1 MWARVDAAANSVS
14 AEIINPQSVTVGDT
28 THPSQIFSAW
38 SNTALKDI
46 GVYTMTVEDVDSN
59 VYNINWSSIT
69 YTIDNDAG
77 TVIKHPAKSG
87 KDLAQAKT
95 DLSIEVNERA
105 YTLLLQSDWQILKA
119 YETSI
124 NANTANVAVS
134 QSLLNYRESV
144 RSVSDGKIT
153 AINAMTDIANCVNYS
168 TSTGWPSTDS
178 LPSTTI
184 SNDRL
189 LEAEKNRINTILE
202 KRRAIFSE

>member
-1 MWARVDAAANSVS
+1 MWARVDAAANTVS
-14 AEIINPQSVTVGDT
+14 AEIINPQAVTHGDVI
-28 THPSQIFSAW
+28 HSSQIFSAW
-38 SNTALKDI
+38 ANTALKDI
-46 GVYTMTVEDVDSN
+46 GVYTMTVEDVDASY
-59 VYNINWSSIT
+59 YNIDWSTIT
-69 YTIDNDAG
+69 YTINNTAG
-77 TVIKHPAKSG
+77 TVIKHPAKSA

-95 DLSIEVNERA
+95 DLVIEVNERS
-105 YTLLLQSDWQILKA
+105 YTLLLQSDWQILRA
-119 YETSI
+119 YESSI

-134 QSLLNYRESV
+134 QSLLNYRDEI

-153 AINAMTDIANCVNYS
+153 AINAFSDIANCVNYT

-189 LEAEKNRINTILE
+189 LEAEKDRINTILV